1 MLAQRPACAL
11 ARFSFVMSTRAK
23 APLNIKRSGPFLRRY
38 MDPFY
43 SAIDNCG
50 FFPSQVQVRRIYD
63 CPRRVGARAGSS
75 EEPRLDRLIWTN
87 AHVVVEAGQESLLS
101 SCVQFINVVF
111 SVQTISREPCELS
124 GD

>member
-43 SAIDNCG
+43 SAIDTLT
-50 FFPSQVQVRRIYD
+50 PSSTGWCTTHTASNSTDNRSERKTLKQVTKQ
-63 CPRRVGARAGSS
+63 A
-75 EEPRLDRLIWTN
+75 EPDTEYR
-87 AHVVVEAGQESLLS
+87 S
-101 SCVQFINVVF
+101 
-111 SVQTISREPCELS
+111 
-124 GD
+124 